1 LPTFPAPPPNTPAAP
16 VGVWLTQFKPFALES
31 ADQFLGEVPPPPA
44 LTSRGWAR
52 NFNLTKDYGAL
63 NSTVRTAQQTEI
75 GKFWTDDAAAQY
87 SRAFRGLIASQHLNT
102 AESARLG
109 AMYSVVASDSVTAC
123 MNAKYHFA
131 FWRPYTAIHDAD
143 TDGNP
148 ATVLDSTWVP
158 LAVTPGHPEYPAN
171 HGCIT
176 EAVMDTLAAF
186 FGTDEIPFS
195 VNSVVTGTIH
205 TFDSFDDVVAE
216 VDHARI
222 YGGMHYRHSVKEGNR
237 LGRKV
242 AEHILK
248 RHFQDGERD

>member
-1 LPTFPAPPPNTPAAP
+1 M
-16 VGVWLTQFKPFALES
+16 
-31 ADQFLGEVPPPPA
+31 PPPPA
-44 LTSRGWAR
+44 LTSRAWSR

-63 NSTVRTAQQTEI
+63 NSTIRTAQQTEI
-75 GKFWTDDAAAQY
+75 EFWTDDAAAQY
-87 SRAFRGLIASQHLNT
+87 EARLSRSITISEHLNT

-109 AMYSVVASDSVTAC
+109 AMYSVAASDSVTAC

-148 ATVLDSTWVP
+148 ATVPDPNWVP

-171 HGCIT
+171 HGCVT
-176 EAVMDTLAAF
+176 EAIMDALTAF
-186 FGTDEIPFS
+186 FETDEITFS
-195 VNSVVTGTIH
+195 VNSVVTGTTH
-205 TFDSFDDVVAE
+205 TFESFDDVVTE

-237 LGRKV
+237 LGRQV

-248 RHFQDGERD
+248 HHFRRLDHD